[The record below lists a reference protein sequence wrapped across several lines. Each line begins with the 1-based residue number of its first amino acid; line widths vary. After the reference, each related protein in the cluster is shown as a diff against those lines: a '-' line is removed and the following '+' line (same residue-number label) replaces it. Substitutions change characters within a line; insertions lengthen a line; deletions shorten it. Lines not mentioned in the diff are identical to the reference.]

1 MAQKLARYPYSEFH
15 HGPGKPP
22 LVEGGQREEHLTR
35 LIEPRPRSRWS
46 GNHERPL
53 ASGEKLSIEQQE
65 GEPAEMVTM
74 QVREQDAV
82 DLVRIDVAR
91 LERTQGSRPKIDNQ
105 YPFRCFEEEAGI
117 ESPSRT
123 EGIPRSEDGKTHESG

>member
-22 LVEGGQREEHLTR
+22 LVEGGQRKEHLTR

-82 DLVRIDVAR
+82 DCSKIDVAVI
-91 LERTQGSRPKIDNQ
+91 ERNQGCTTKI
-105 YPFRCFEEEAGI
+105 ETA
-117 ESPSRT
+117 
-123 EGIPRSEDGKTHESG
+123 

>member
-1 MAQKLARYPYSEFH
+1 MAQKLARYSYREFH

-22 LVEGGQREEHLTR
+22 FVEGGQRKEHLTR
-35 LIEPRPRSRWS
+35 LVEPRPRSRWS

-65 GEPAEMVTM
+65 GEPAEMVPM

-82 DLVRIDVAR
+82 DLVRINVVC
-91 LERTQGSRPKIDNQ
+91 LECNQG
-105 YPFRCFEEEAGI
+105 
-117 ESPSRT
+117 
-123 EGIPRSEDGKTHESG
+123 